1 MEEKWSDM
9 ATIKELVQ
17 KETENFL
24 KAQKLKQSTEKM
36 VKNMTAIH
44 EISKEARKPV

>member
-1 MEEKWSDM
+1 M

-17 KETENFL
+17 KEIEAFE
-24 KAQKLKQSTEKM
+24 KAQKLKQGLEKM

-44 EISKEARKPV
+44 EISKEARKSN

>member
-1 MEEKWSDM
+1 M

-24 KAQKLKQSTEKM
+24 KAQKLKQSLKKM
-36 VKNMTAIH
+36 VDNNTAIH
-44 EISKEARKPV
+44 EISKEARRSS